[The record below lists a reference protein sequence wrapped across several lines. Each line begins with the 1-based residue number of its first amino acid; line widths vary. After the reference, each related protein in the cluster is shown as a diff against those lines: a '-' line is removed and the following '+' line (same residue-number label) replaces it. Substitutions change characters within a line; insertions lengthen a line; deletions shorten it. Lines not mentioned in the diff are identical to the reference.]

1 MSTRAEILRLLSDG
15 AFHSGT
21 DLGNKL
27 GITRAAVCKCIRHLT
42 QSGLERARRIFL
54 ERRRLWGAAEAAAEQ
69 DRHRNALLMDK
80 PKNGDC
86 IRRLR
91 RFPQILRM

>member
-27 GITRAAVCKCIRHLT
+27 GITRAVVCKCIRHLT
-42 QSGLERARRIFL
+42 QSGLERAWHIFF
-54 ERRRLWGAAEAAAEQ
+54 GEAT
-69 DRHRNALLMDK
+69 LL
-80 PKNGDC
+80 GS
-86 IRRLR
+86 R
-91 RFPQILRM
+91 